1 MKVSTIA
8 VATLAAVVLAAC
20 TGSGSRYSSA
30 SAVGVR
36 TPPAVMFATGP
47 IYSACAQSDRKQASR
62 AQCGCVQ
69 AVANQSLRPD
79 DQRRGAA
86 FFKDPG
92 QAQEVRTSSR
102 AIDERFWL
110 RWKAFGDRAAQVCT

>member
-8 VATLAAVVLAAC
+8 VTTLAAVVLAAC
-20 TGSGSRYSSA
+20 TGGGSRYSSA
-30 SAVGVR
+30 NAVRVQ
-36 TPPAVMFATGP
+36 PAVLFATGP
-47 IYSACAQSDRKQASR
+47 IYSACAQSGRKQASR

-69 AVANQSLRPD
+69 AVADQSLRPD

-92 QAQEVRTSSR
+92 EAQEVRTSGR
-102 AIDERFWL
+102 ASDERFWL